1 MQFLKTFIAALLMS
15 ALLPLNDAVAKDKR
29 IEAYDA
35 KGRRDPERDL
45 VIRQE
50 NVYRLD
56 RQGRVLYEKGYIRLK
71 DGEELDGQGRRTGRR
86 YKPSGFE

>member
-1 MQFLKTFIAALLMS
+1 MQFLKIFIAALLMS
-15 ALLPLNDAVAKDKR
+15 ALLPVNDAVARDKR

-45 VIRQE
+45 VIRQG
-50 NVYRLD
+50 NAYRLD

-71 DGEELDGQGRRTGRR
+71 DGEELDDQGRRTGRR
-86 YKPSGFE
+86 YKLY

>member
-15 ALLPLNDAVAKDKR
+15 ALLPVNDAVARDKR
-29 IEAYDA
+29 IEAFDA

-45 VIRQE
+45 VIRQG

-86 YKPSGFE
+86 YKLY